1 MKKNIYKT
9 SDKALLK
16 RISDNIISL
25 RKKKDI
31 SQEELADS
39 SEINRTYMGNIER
52 CETNPSILKL
62 KKISDSL
69 SVDILELFKTKK

>member
-16 RISDNIISL
+16 RISENIISL